1 MIVQRNVFQLEF
13 GTAKEAIAIM
23 RDTSGIGARLG
34 LPGQQRLL
42 TDLTGEMY
50 TLVLEVTVENM
61 AQLQEGARMFADPAW
76 QEQRARMNPLVRH
89 ARKDLFTVV
98 DVLSTQG

>member
-13 GTAKEAIAIM
+13 GAARDAIAIM
-23 RDTSGIGARLG
+23 RQTSGITARLG
-34 LPGQQRLL
+34 LPGQMRLL

-50 TLVLEVTVENM
+50 TLVLEVTVQDLT
-61 AQLQEGARMFADPAW
+61 ALAEGSRMFADPEW
-76 QEQRARMNPLVRH
+76 REQQARMTPLVRS

-98 DVLSTQG
+98 DLPS

>member
-13 GTAKEAIAIM
+13 GTAREAIAIM
-23 RDTSGIGARLG
+23 RETSSIAARLG
-34 LPGQQRLL
+34 LPGQYRLL

-50 TLVLEVTVENM
+50 TLVLEVTVENL
-61 AQLQEGARMFADPAW
+61 AELEEGGRMFADPEW
-76 QEQRARMNPLVRH
+76 REKQARMNPLVRS

-98 DVLSTQG
+98 EMPA

>member
-13 GTAKEAIAIM
+13 GQAKEAIEIM
-23 RDTSGIGARLG
+23 RESSVIAARLG
-34 LPGQQRLL
+34 LAGQQRLL

-61 AQLQEGARMFADPAW
+61 AQLQEGARMFADPEW
-76 QEQRARMNPLVRH
+76 RQGQARMNPLVRH
-89 ARKDLFTVV
+89 ARKDLFTVI
-98 DVLSTQG
+98 DLSH

>member
-13 GTAKEAIAIM
+13 GQAKEAIEIM
-23 RDTSGIGARLG
+23 RESSVIAARLG

-61 AQLQEGARMFADPAW
+61 AQLQEGARMFADPSGG
-76 QEQRARMNPLVRH
+76 RARR
-89 ARKDLFTVV
+89 
-98 DVLSTQG
+98 G